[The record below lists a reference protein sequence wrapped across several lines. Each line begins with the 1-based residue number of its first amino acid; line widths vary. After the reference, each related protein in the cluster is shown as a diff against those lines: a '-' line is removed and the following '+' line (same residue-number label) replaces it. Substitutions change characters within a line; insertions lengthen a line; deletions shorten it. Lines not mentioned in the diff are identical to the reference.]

1 MCRTPVVREDW
12 QGILARSPEARVE
25 DVAEGVAEEVRA
37 HSGESEGD
45 AGAEHDPRESDK
57 VFELRQLTPG
67 WSRLRKKF
75 LQLRQKIVRIE
86 WF

>member
-1 MCRTPVVREDW
+1 M
-12 QGILARSPEARVE
+12 SPRIAPH
-25 DVAEGVAEEVRA
+25 DGEG
-37 HSGESEGD
+37 EGD

-67 WSRLRKKF
+67 WSRLGKKF
-75 LQLRQKIVRIE
+75 LQLREEIVRIE